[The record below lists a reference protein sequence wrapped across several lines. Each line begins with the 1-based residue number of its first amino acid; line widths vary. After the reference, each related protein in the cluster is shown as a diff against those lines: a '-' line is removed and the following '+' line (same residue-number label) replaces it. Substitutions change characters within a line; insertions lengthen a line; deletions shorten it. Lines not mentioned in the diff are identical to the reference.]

1 VFDLFSLLM
10 QVEIENLTMEERRL
24 DEQIRFACLA
34 SEDSSLLHNNYSVC
48 LLSIKSLIIFLLL
61 QGDARKAAGS

>member
-10 QVEIENLTMEERRL
+10 QAEIENLTMEERRL
-24 DEQIRFACLA
+24 DEQIRFGCLA
-34 SEDSSLLHNNYSVC
+34 SEDSSLLHNCSVC

>member
-10 QVEIENLTMEERRL
+10 QVEIENLTMDERRL
-24 DEQIRFACLA
+24 DEQIRFGCLA
-34 SEDSSLLHNNYSVC
+34 SEDSSLLHNCSVC

>member
-1 VFDLFSLLM
+1 MFDLFSLLM

-24 DEQIRFACLA
+24 DEQIRFGCLA
-34 SEDSSLLHNNYSVC
+34 SEDSSLLHNCSVC

>member
-24 DEQIRFACLA
+24 DEQIRFGCLA
-34 SEDSSLLHNNYSVC
+34 SEDSSLLHNCSVC

>member
-1 VFDLFSLLM
+1 M

-24 DEQIRFACLA
+24 DEQIRFGCLA
-34 SEDSSLLHNNYSVC
+34 SEDSSLLHNCSVC